1 MSDYE
6 LPTNDR
12 ELKEIN
18 SQIMADVEK
27 LSGDNST
34 FYQRYLM
41 CDLIE
46 TNKKYVESLT

>member
-12 ELKEIN
+12 ELKEVN
-18 SQIMADVEK
+18 AQIMADVER
-27 LSGDNST
+27 LSGDDST

-41 CDLIE
+41 CSLIE
-46 TNKKYVESLT
+46 INVKYVESLT